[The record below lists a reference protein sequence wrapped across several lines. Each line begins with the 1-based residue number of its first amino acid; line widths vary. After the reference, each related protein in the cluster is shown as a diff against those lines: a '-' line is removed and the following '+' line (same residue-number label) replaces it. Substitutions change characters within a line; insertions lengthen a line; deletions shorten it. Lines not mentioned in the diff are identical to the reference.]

1 MATQFY
7 VNHLVVTKQ
16 KPIVDLQKIK
26 KRELEHT
33 NTEHHYFTK
42 ECVKNTNKKKKE
54 LKNSQKTIKTCH

>member
-7 VNHLVVTKQ
+7 VNHLVATKQ

-33 NTEHHYFTK
+33 NTENHYFTK
-42 ECVKNTNKKKKE
+42 EGVKNTNKKKKGT
-54 LKNSQKTIKTCH
+54 KK